1 MRILFVHPEC
11 RTGPVGF
18 RVAAMTEPLGLE
30 ILAGSVPEHEVK
42 ILDMRVEQ
50 GLDAALER
58 FAPGVVAVTAL
69 TTEVY
74 AACEIME
81 KVKTCSPEMFTV
93 VGGHHATLIPEDFFH
108 PYVDAICLGD
118 GEKVFPQML
127 EALSAGRPL
136 KSVPNLIWRDR
147 EGRFVHNGRIHEKTD
162 ADAIPLPR
170 RGLVEK
176 YRPEYFFLY
185 QQPDSTVSTSR
196 GCPYRCNFCSVWQF
210 YNGRTCQMSVQRVIE
225 EVRTI
230 ETRHMTFVDDNF
242 LMNYRREM
250 EIARRIL
257 AEGILHRFS
266 MECRSDSIV
275 RHPDLVEKWVEAGL
289 FAVLVGLE
297 GASDQMLREVD
308 KKNTARVNDE
318 AIRILRRNGVII
330 WGAFIVHPDWTAD
343 DFQVLKDYVTRKELT
358 HVQYTVLTPL
368 PGTQLYRQKHGQLLT
383 DDYRCY
389 DTLHA
394 VLPTRLPREEFY
406 QHFASLYGQ
415 TTLGPCYDLV
425 SHGKYEMADL
435 RRGYEMIKR
444 MSCAEFYLEND
455 PVLGH
460 RTRHDGHPGRGPHQ
474 PGRARAAGTDRALP

>member
-30 ILAGSVPEHEVK
+30 ILAGSVPEQELE
-42 ILDMRVEQ
+42 ILDMRVEPA
-50 GLDAALER
+50 LHAALER
-58 FAPGVVAVTAL
+58 FAPDMVAVTAL

-81 KVKTCSPEMFTV
+81 TVKTHSPDIFTV
-93 VGGHHATLIPEDFFH
+93 VGGHHATLIPEDFYH

-118 GEKVFPQML
+118 GEKVFPQMI
-127 EALSAGRPL
+127 EALAAGRPL

-147 EGRFVHNGRIHEKTD
+147 EGPFVHKGRIHENTD
-162 ADAIPLPR
+162 ADTIPLPR
-170 RGLVEK
+170 RDLVEK
-176 YRPEYFFLY
+176 YRPKYFFLY
-185 QQPDSTVSTSR
+185 QQPDSTVCTGR

-210 YNGRTCQMSVQRVIE
+210 YNGRTCQMSARRVIE
-225 EVRTI
+225 ELRTI
-230 ETRHMTFVDDNF
+230 ETRHLTFVDDNF

-250 EIARRIL
+250 EIAERIT
-257 AEGILHRFS
+257 AEAMVHRFS

-275 RHPDLVEKWVEAGL
+275 RHPDLVEKWVDAGL
-289 FAVLVGLE
+289 FAVLLGLE
-297 GASDQMLREVD
+297 GASDSMLREVN

-318 AIRILRRNGVII
+318 AIRILHGNGIII
-330 WGAFIVHPDWTAD
+330 WAAFIVHPDWTAD
-343 DFQVLKDYVTRKELT
+343 DFKALKDYVARKELT

-368 PGTQLYRQKHGQLLT
+368 PGTQLYREKYGQLLT

-415 TTLGPCYDLV
+415 TKLGPCYDLV
-425 SHGKYEMADL
+425 SQGKYEMADL
-435 RRGYEMIKR
+435 RRGYDMVKR
-444 MSCAEFYLEND
+444 MSCWEFYLESD
-455 PVLGH
+455 PILGH
-460 RTRHDGHPGRGPHQ
+460 RSRHAGHPSHAPHE
-474 PGRARAAGTDRALP
+474 PASARAAGRGRALP